1 MAPTVTADVT
11 PKTATGPRGILDLV
25 GFMVVA
31 LLAVCHLWMGQT
43 GASKET
49 VCAYTVSG
57 NRRTI
62 ATERDEREI

>member
-31 LLAVCHLWMGQT
+31 LLAVCQLWMGQT
-43 GASKET
+43 GAMHSKET
-49 VCAYTVSG
+49 VCA
-57 NRRTI
+57 
-62 ATERDEREI
+62 